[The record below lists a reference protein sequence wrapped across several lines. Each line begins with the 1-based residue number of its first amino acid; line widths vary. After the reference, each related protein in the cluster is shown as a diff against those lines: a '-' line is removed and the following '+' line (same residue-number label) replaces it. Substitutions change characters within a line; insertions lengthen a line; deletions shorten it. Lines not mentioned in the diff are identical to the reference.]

1 MVVVDGDFS
10 KQVGSTPALG
20 RGLSEQTAT
29 MDVVMNGQV
38 KTVPY
43 RNAVSLVSRRLARWA
58 TETTGVESETS
69 HGPTSVEPPAA
80 QGDEDETPATPA
92 QPVGLEPPYDGYT
105 AAALV
110 AELERRE
117 LPTSAKNKA
126 ELVDRLADSD
136 EDLIGMPGST
146 PTGDAADTTED
157 EPSPSDE

>member
-1 MVVVDGDFS
+1 MGVVDGDFS

-20 RGLSEQTAT
+20 RGLMTQPTT
-29 MDVVMNGQV
+29 MDIVMDGQV

-58 TETTGVESETS
+58 TETTEVEVPSE
-69 HGPTSVEPPAA
+69 PAPVEPPAA
-80 QGDEDETPATPA
+80 QEDEDETPATPA

-126 ELVDRLADSD
+126 ELVDRLTEDDSN
-136 EDLIGMPGST
+136 DLIGLPGST
-146 PTGDAADTTED
+146 PTGDAADTTGD